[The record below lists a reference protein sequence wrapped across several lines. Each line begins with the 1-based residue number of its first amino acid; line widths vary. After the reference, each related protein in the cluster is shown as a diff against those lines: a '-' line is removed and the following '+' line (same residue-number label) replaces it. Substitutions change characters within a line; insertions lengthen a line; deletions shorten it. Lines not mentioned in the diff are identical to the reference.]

1 MNNELCQLLGIRYP
15 IIQAPMA
22 GVSTPEL
29 AAAVSNAGA
38 LGSIAIGASSCE
50 QARAMIRA
58 TRLLTSQPFNVNV
71 FCHQPAVAKPDVE
84 QQWLAHLAPF
94 FARFAASAPTAL
106 QEIYLSFL
114 VAADVQQMLQEEKP
128 AVVSFHFGV
137 PSAATVQALRQAGI
151 YTLACVTNPDELL
164 QAEAVGVDAIVAQGI
179 EAGGHRGVF
188 NPKQPD
194 SQLDTLTLL
203 QTLSGLTT
211 KPLIAAGGIMHG
223 KAIKQMLAAGA
234 SAVQLGTAFLLCPES
249 TTNALYRAKLKS
261 PLASQTRFT
270 SAISGRPARGLANS
284 FYQDVEVNAPPL
296 PDYPIA
302 YDAAK
307 ALVAAATQHGSE
319 DFTVQ
324 WAGQAAALARELPA
338 ATLIAT
344 LVKEWQQA

>member
-1 MNNELCQLLGIRYP
+1 
-15 IIQAPMA
+15 MA
-22 GVSTPEL
+22 KS
-29 AAAVSNAGA
+29 
-38 LGSIAIGASSCE
+38 
-50 QARAMIRA
+50 
-58 TRLLTSQPFNVNV
+58 
-71 FCHQPAVAKPDVE
+71 DVE

-94 FARFAASAPTAL
+94 FAHFAASAPTAL

-114 VAADVQQMLQEEKP
+114 VATDVLQMLLEEKP

-137 PSAATVQALRQAGI
+137 PGTTTVQALQQAGI
-151 YTLACVTNPDELL
+151 YTLACVTNPDELQ
-164 QAEAVGVDAIVAQGI
+164 QAEAAGIDAIVAQGI

-194 SQLDTLTLL
+194 SQLDTFTLL
-203 QTLSGLTT
+203 QTLSGHTT

-223 KAIKQMLAAGA
+223 KAIAEMLAAGA

-249 TTNALYRAKLKS
+249 ATNALYRANLKS

-284 FYQDVEVNAPPL
+284 FYQEVEVNAPPL

-307 ALVAAATQHGSE
+307 ALVAAATAHGSE

-324 WAGQAAALARELPA
+324 WAGQAAALVRELPA
-338 ATLIAT
+338 AILIAT
-344 LVKEWQQA
+344 LVNEWQQA